1 MEIKIKVGILAKPNL
16 ASLMQHEKKPVDGAS
31 KLLAS
36 MLTRRLLLV
45 KNCPC
50 VSP

>member
-16 ASLMQHEKKPVDGAS
+16 ASLMQHEKEPVDGAS

-36 MLTRRLLLV
+36 TLTHRLLV
-45 KNCPC
+45 KKCPC
-50 VSP
+50 VLP